1 MEKINYNRFVG
12 REMGIKYIDVVREK
26 DGDFIGLGVLLVD
39 FREVD
44 MFFIFVCLVCFL
56 WESEDEYGVF

>member
-1 MEKINYNRFVG
+1 
-12 REMGIKYIDVVREK
+12 MGIKYIDVVREK